1 MRWRD
6 KALLALLIWAF
17 VYPGVL
23 LMSYAFRW
31 LGIEVALWIELAI
44 STALT
49 VPLISL
55 LAAPR
60 VERIVAASRG
70 ETAAELKVDQA
81 RDVPGPDPEE
91 IVSRGGGV
99 PRRQGLQA
107 GHAPPDD
114 TRATGP
120 GRD

>member
-31 LGIEVALWIELAI
+31 FGIELALWIELAI

-70 ETAAELKVDQA
+70 ESAAELKVDQA
-81 RDVPGPDPEE
+81 REAPGPDPED
-91 IVSRGGGV
+91 IVGRGG
-99 PRRQGLQA
+99 
-107 GHAPPDD
+107 
-114 TRATGP
+114 
-120 GRD
+120 